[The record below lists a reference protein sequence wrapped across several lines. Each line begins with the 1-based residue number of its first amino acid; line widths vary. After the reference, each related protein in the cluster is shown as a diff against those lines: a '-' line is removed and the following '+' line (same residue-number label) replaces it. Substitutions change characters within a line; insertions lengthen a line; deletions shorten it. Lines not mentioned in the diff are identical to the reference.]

1 MEQIYSLLKLFGER
15 YINCSD
21 DQAMLDAAHNRESLV
36 SAFNAI
42 LNVIEMKGVQSQGA
56 LLQMQAILTWQSRS
70 HAIWSVII
78 PA

>member
-1 MEQIYSLLKLFGER
+1 MEQIYTLLKLFGER

-42 LNVIEMKGVQSQGA
+42 LYFTEMKGA
-56 LLQMQAILTWQSRS
+56 DDE
-70 HAIWSVII
+70 
-78 PA
+78 

>member
-42 LNVIEMKGVQSQGA
+42 LNFIEMKGA
-56 LLQMQAILTWQSRS
+56 DDE
-70 HAIWSVII
+70 
-78 PA
+78 

>member
-1 MEQIYSLLKLFGER
+1 MIFLVVKNVKPSRAVNPGRKEVFMEQIYSLLKLFGER

-42 LNVIEMKGVQSQGA
+42 LYFTEMKGA
-56 LLQMQAILTWQSRS
+56 DDE
-70 HAIWSVII
+70 
-78 PA
+78 